1 MQGSI
6 KNMEKEIFELNNDIK
21 DLNKEKHKNLMMTTQ
36 AQEAEYDKQIKDNEK
51 EMERLDQKLEECSQ
65 FEDKREEIEEHV
77 EKLKERLE
85 KERQEHEM
93 ELAEKEEEKHQA
105 IEKLRKDMLFQ
116 IKETKAELLSL
127 NDAELQNTTK
137 LTIQQNHQLT
147 SELEFQSKQTETLL
161 YKNNKMSEQI
171 VALRKDIEI
180 HKQVENELAKRSHFC
195 QKVIK

>member
-1 MQGSI
+1 MLPN
-6 KNMEKEIFELNNDIK
+6 KEDLKVRNREEYANKEIEFE
-21 DLNKEKHKNLMMTTQ
+21 NKI
-36 AQEAEYDKQIKDNEK
+36 AEN
-51 EMERLDQKLEECSQ
+51 
-65 FEDKREEIEEHV
+65 RETYKKIEEKLDEWAEFEENKHDIEDTI
-77 EKLKERLE
+77 EKLKQDLE
-85 KERQEHEM
+85 QEKKEHED

-116 IKETKAELLSL
+116 IKETKAQLLSL